1 ADRRHWGPARACAQ
15 PAAGQSGG
23 CAGAIVMEGPAGD
36 DRINGKSVSFREHP
50 TMNTLPLSEL
60 RRRDALRLAGSAV
73 AFLARAAS
81 PFAVFAQTA
90 PGGAL
95 LKIATIGAGREG
107 GALGT
112 LFAKA
117 GHPVMFSSRHPEQL
131 KDLVASAGASAKAG
145 TVSEAIAFADVVL
158 LVVPYTAVEQIGNEH
173 GPALAKKQ
181 LVMDVSN
188 PVARRDGEELV
199 KWVEQQGGAALA
211 TAKLLP
217 GAHLVRAF
225 NAIGYAKLPE
235 LAHRQGDPVG
245 VAS

>member
-1 ADRRHWGPARACAQ
+1 
-15 PAAGQSGG
+15 
-23 CAGAIVMEGPAGD
+23 
-36 DRINGKSVSFREHP
+36 
-50 TMNTLPLSEL
+50 
-60 RRRDALRLAGSAV
+60 
-73 AFLARAAS
+73 
-81 PFAVFAQTA
+81 
-90 PGGAL
+90 
-95 LKIATIGAGREG
+95 
-107 GALGT
+107 
-112 LFAKA
+112 
-117 GHPVMFSSRHPEQL
+117 MFSSRHPEQL
-131 KDLVASAGASAKAG
+131 KDLVASAGPSAKAG
-145 TVSEAIAFADVVL
+145 SVSDAIAFADVVL

-245 VAS
+245 VPIAGDDQKAVALASQLIKEIGFEPVVAGGLAMGKYLNVGTPLAGIHTPDEIRQIASTLK